1 MKKLFILASIF
12 YLTAIGINYS
22 SQTWFK
28 NPLRDDLRLE
38 PPEAEAL
45 EYLSLDHRGLLSD
58 ILFIRAIQH
67 TGSLVWKPLNFALD
81 SPWKYAIMD
90 RVTRLDPNYYN
101 AYLFSAMGL
110 IQDFDDI
117 LLARPILERGI
128 EAFPESWELPFWLG
142 YDFYLYQNDFA
153 TASRYLLLA
162 AEKPDAPKSFFALLL
177 KTLNRQGAYHQ
188 AQALMNKM
196 AADQPPG
203 SVKILYE
210 KKAERLKHLAK
221 LQDAAERFAREEK
234 RKIEGLKE
242 LLKAGLV
249 EKIPSDPLGQGYYW
263 NREQERVV
271 AGKENLNQAEK
282 SK

>member
-1 MKKLFILASIF
+1 MKKLLFLAFSF
-12 YLTAIGINYS
+12 YLAAVAISFG

-28 NPLRDDLRLE
+28 KPLRDDLRLE
-38 PPEAEAL
+38 PPAAKAL
-45 EYLSLDHRGLLSD
+45 EFLSLDHRGLVAD

-90 RVTRLDPNYYN
+90 RVTRLDPRYYN
-101 AYLFSAMGL
+101 AYLFSGMGL

-117 LLARPILERGI
+117 LLARPILERGL
-128 EAFPESWELPFWLG
+128 ENFPESWELPFWLG

-153 TASRYLLLA
+153 TASHYLLLA

-188 AQALMNKM
+188 AQALMTKM

-203 SVKILYE
+203 STKIIYE
-210 KKAERLKHLAK
+210 KKAERLKDLAR
-221 LQDAAERFAREEK
+221 LQDATILFAKNEK
-234 RKIEGLKE
+234 RQINELDE
-242 LLKAGLV
+242 LLESGLIK
-249 EKIPSDPLGQGYYW
+249 KIPTDPLGQGYYW
-263 NREQERVV
+263 NKKQERVV
-271 AGKENLNQAEK
+271 AGKK
-282 SK
+282 

>member
-1 MKKLFILASIF
+1 MKKSLLLTFLF
-12 YLTAIGINYS
+12 YLAAVAISYS

-38 PPEAEAL
+38 PPAAKAL
-45 EYLSLDHRGLLSD
+45 EYLSLDHRGLLAD

-90 RVTRLDPNYYN
+90 RVTRLDPRYYN

-128 EAFPESWELPFWLG
+128 ETFPESWELPFWLG
-142 YDFYLYQNDFA
+142 YDFYLYQNDYA
-153 TASRYLLLA
+153 TAGHYLLMA
-162 AEKPDAPKSFFALLL
+162 AEKPNAPKTFFALLL

-188 AQALMNKM
+188 AQILISKM
-196 AADQPPG
+196 AANQPPG
-203 SVKILYE
+203 RTKIVYE
-210 KKAERLKHLAK
+210 KKAERLKHLAR
-221 LQDAAERFAREEK
+221 LQDAALLFAENEK
-234 RKIEGLKE
+234 RQIYKLDE
-242 LLKAGLV
+242 LLQSGLIT
-249 EKIPSDPLGQGYYW
+249 EIPTDPLGQSYYW
-263 NREQERVV
+263 NEKQKRVV
-271 AGKENLNQAEK
+271 AGKKNITQDK
-282 SK
+282 K